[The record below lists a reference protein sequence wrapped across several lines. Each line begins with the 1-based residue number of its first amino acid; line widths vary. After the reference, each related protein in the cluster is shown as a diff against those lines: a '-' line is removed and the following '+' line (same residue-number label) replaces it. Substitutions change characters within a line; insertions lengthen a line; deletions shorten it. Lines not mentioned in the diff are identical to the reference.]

1 MFLIRFSADF
11 LWNFVKII
19 DSLFIKA
26 TLSLVLLLAN
36 AFRAREL
43 SYVGILKSFF
53 GFAGCPYVFPLV
65 KELSTPVDYSVSR
78 VDPSV
83 MLKYRL
89 TSFFL
94 NFSRISSS
102 CCCWCD
108 AYLYFANDYRDTAPA
123 ILPLLFSYLEGFATF
138 YSLPFLPILEL
149 REIGSETWLGN
160 KLVTFDSGSNVLP
173 LVEVALDF
181 EDSSEIQL
189 SSDYV
194 VNFFVS

>member
-1 MFLIRFSADF
+1 L
-11 LWNFVKII
+11 N
-19 DSLFIKA
+19 
-26 TLSLVLLLAN
+26 
-36 AFRAREL
+36 
-43 SYVGILKSFF
+43 SFF
-53 GFAGCPYVFPLV
+53 GFYALV

-102 CCCWCD
+102 CCCWWD
-108 AYLYFANDYRDTAPA
+108 AYLYFANDFRDKAPE
-123 ILPLLFSYLEGFATF
+123 ILPFLRSYLGGFATF

-160 KLVTFDSGSNVLP
+160 MLSTFDSGSNELP
-173 LVEVALDF
+173 IFVEVALDS
-181 EDSSEIQL
+181 EDSSSIKL
-189 SSDYV
+189 SSD
-194 VNFFVS
+194 